1 MSRDKIYI
9 AVILVLLFIFFIREG
24 CNRAETNKLVA
35 DISGYKTESQTY
47 KTKLGLEISTNRAL
61 VLKTQDQIKTLL
73 ASNDTLKEWI
83 SEFKSIKGGV
93 VVRETTIIQQVA
105 VPFDKIIP
113 CDFKPFPAKK
123 ETKDFQFYAT
133 IANTG
138 LTLDSLKIPNESK
151 IVIGEK
157 RKGFLNLK
165 SELAVD
171 VNNSNPYIKTSNI
184 SGYVYEPEKKWYE
197 RMWVNFVAGLTL
209 GYVGGRLDSN
219 NK

>member
-83 SEFKSIKGGV
+83 NEFKSIKGGV

-219 NK
+219 K